1 LPRKRREI
9 EGLSLHPFRGRCF
22 QRLHQI
28 RDRNGARKADGE
40 MKVVGHA
47 PDAVRL
53 ATRVARDGR
62 QIRVKFEA
70 GVRIKAWTALL
81 GAEDDMDDDEA

>member
-1 LPRKRREI
+1 
-9 EGLSLHPFRGRCF
+9 
-22 QRLHQI
+22 
-28 RDRNGARKADGE
+28 